1 MRTKLIK
8 VENLSKNYGSVKAV
22 KSISFDL
29 KDGQVVGFLGANGAG
44 KSTTLKIMTGYI
56 SPSSGNVFYG
66 EKNIQDDTSEIQK
79 DIGYLPELNP
89 LYSEMIVHD
98 YLKFISEVRGISE
111 NDFKN
116 AFQKVVEECSLN
128 AVAHRT
134 IANCSKGYKQ
144 RIGLAAALIHDPKIL
159 ILDEP
164 VTGLDPNQI
173 VEIRELI
180 KKLGKEKI
188 VLMSSHI
195 LQEIQATVDRIIII
209 NEGSIVADGSSEEL
223 LNDSA
228 KGKADLKIEVSNA
241 DENDIRDMKATIPSI
256 DIKNISKEDS
266 FTRINIEFPSNGD
279 PREDIF
285 KYAVDKNWV
294 ILEMVTSKQN
304 LEDIF
309 RKLTGNNKLS

>member
-1 MRTKLIK
+1 LRTKLIK
-8 VENLSKNYGSVKAV
+8 VENLSKNYASVKAV
-22 KSISFDL
+22 KSISFEL
-29 KDGQVVGFLGANGAG
+29 KGGQVVGFLGANGAG

-173 VEIRELI
+173 VEIR
-180 KKLGKEKI
+180 
-188 VLMSSHI
+188 
-195 LQEIQATVDRIIII
+195 
-209 NEGSIVADGSSEEL
+209 
-223 LNDSA
+223 
-228 KGKADLKIEVSNA
+228 
-241 DENDIRDMKATIPSI
+241 
-256 DIKNISKEDS
+256 
-266 FTRINIEFPSNGD
+266 
-279 PREDIF
+279 
-285 KYAVDKNWV
+285 
-294 ILEMVTSKQN
+294 
-304 LEDIF
+304 
-309 RKLTGNNKLS
+309 

>member
-1 MRTKLIK
+1 MIK
-8 VENLSKNYGSVKAV
+8 VDNLSKNYDDVKAV
-22 KSISFDL
+22 KSISFEL
-29 KDGQVVGFLGANGAG
+29 QDGQVVGFLGANGAG

-56 SPSSGNVFYG
+56 SPSSGNVYYG
-66 EKNIQDDTSEIQK
+66 NRNIQDDTSDIQK

-89 LYSEMIVHD
+89 LYSEMRVHD
-98 YLKFISEVRGISE
+98 YLKFISDIRGIPS

-134 IANCSKGYKQ
+134 IGNCSKGYKQ
-144 RIGLAAALIHDPKIL
+144 RIGLAAAMIHDPKIL

-173 VEIRELI
+173 VEIRQLI

-209 NEGSIVADGSSEEL
+209 NEGSIVADGSSESL
-223 LNDSA
+223 LKDSA
-228 KGKADLKIEVSNA
+228 GGKVELSIDVSNA
-241 DENDIRDMKATIPSI
+241 NENDIKDMKATIPSI
-256 DIKNISKEDS
+256 AIDSITKNDS
-266 FTRINIEFPSNGD
+266 YTNINIEYSNNKD
-279 PREDIF
+279 PRADIF
-285 KYAVDKNWV
+285 NYAVSKKWV
-294 ILEMVTSKQN
+294 ILEMVATKQN

-309 RKLTGNNKLS
+309 RNLTSNGKPS

>member
-1 MRTKLIK
+1 MIK
-8 VENLSKNYGSVKAV
+8 VENLSKNYGSVNAV
-22 KSISFDL
+22 KSISFEL

-144 RIGLAAALIHDPKIL
+144 RIGLAAALIHNPKIL

-228 KGKADLKIEVSNA
+228 KGKADLKLEVSNA

>member
-1 MRTKLIK
+1 LIRVEKLT
-8 VENLSKNYGSVKAV
+8 KNYGAVKAV

-56 SPSSGNVFYG
+56 SPTSGNVFVNDL
-66 EKNIQDDTSEIQK
+66 NIQENTSEIQK

-89 LYSEMIVHD
+89 LYTEMRVHD
-98 YLKFISEVRGISE
+98 YLSFISQIRGIPNE
-111 NDFKN
+111 DFKS
-116 AFQKVVEECSLN
+116 ALQKVVDECGLS
-128 AVAHRT
+128 AVVHRT

-144 RIGLAAALIHDPKIL
+144 RIGLAAAMIHDPKIL

-173 VEIRELI
+173 VEIRQLI
-180 KKLGKEKI
+180 RKLGKEKI

-209 NEGSIVADGSSEEL
+209 NEGSIVADGSSESLLSDSDSNIEL
-223 LNDSA
+223 SLQVENA
-228 KGKADLKIEVSNA
+228 KED
-241 DENDIRDMKATIPSI
+241 DIRDMKAVIPSV
-256 DIKNISKEDS
+256 DIKSISKEES
-266 FTRINIEFPSNGD
+266 HTQISIEYSKSND
-279 PREDIF
+279 PRADIF
-285 KYAVDKNWV
+285 KYAVDKKWIV
-294 ILEMVTSKQN
+294 LEMVATKQN

-309 RKLTGNNKLS
+309 RNLTKSN

>member
-1 MRTKLIK
+1 MIK

-22 KSISFDL
+22 KSISFEL

-134 IANCSKGYKQ
+134 IANIS
-144 RIGLAAALIHDPKIL
+144 GLS
-159 ILDEP
+159 
-164 VTGLDPNQI
+164 T
-173 VEIRELI
+173 
-180 KKLGKEKI
+180 
-188 VLMSSHI
+188 
-195 LQEIQATVDRIIII
+195 
-209 NEGSIVADGSSEEL
+209 
-223 LNDSA
+223 
-228 KGKADLKIEVSNA
+228 
-241 DENDIRDMKATIPSI
+241 
-256 DIKNISKEDS
+256 
-266 FTRINIEFPSNGD
+266 
-279 PREDIF
+279 
-285 KYAVDKNWV
+285 
-294 ILEMVTSKQN
+294 
-304 LEDIF
+304 
-309 RKLTGNNKLS
+309 

>member
-1 MRTKLIK
+1 MIK
-8 VENLSKNYGSVKAV
+8 VDNLSKDYGSVKAV
-22 KSISFDL
+22 KSISFEL

-228 KGKADLKIEVSNA
+228 KGKADLKLEVSNA
-241 DENDIRDMKATIPSI
+241 DENDIIDMKATIPSI

-266 FTRINIEFPSNGD
+266 FTRVNIEFPSNGD

-309 RKLTGNNKLS
+309 RKLTGDNKLS